1 MAEEIQNENVEE
13 NGDVEVEENNMDQD
27 GDVRFM
33 HIEPMEEGKKLIKT
47 TTTVDGV
54 KYGAKHA
61 VKLGRNIDEAIQ
73 LYGKEPVYSAYE
85 SGATIDFQRC
95 ARQLLKK
102 GDVEALKSFT
112 EEWFPGY
119 TFGRQNLTTD
129 NAADFIS
136 GLSPEAR
143 KEMLAKSMEKEG
155 KTPAQIKAALDQIAK
170 AMGW

>member
-1 MAEEIQNENVEE
+1 MAEEIQNENGEVEE
-13 NGDVEVEENNMDQD
+13 NGMDQD

-33 HIEPMEEGKKLIKT
+33 HTEPMEEGKKLIKT
-47 TTTVDGV
+47 TTSVDGV
-54 KYGAKHA
+54 KYGCKHA

-73 LYGKEPVYSAYE
+73 LYGKDAVYSAYE
-85 SGATIDFQRC
+85 SGGTIDFQRC
-95 ARQLLKK
+95 ARQILKK
-102 GDVEALKSFT
+102 GDVETLKTFA

-155 KTPAQIKAALDQIAK
+155 KTPAQIKAAVDAISK